1 MNGSGVAG
9 FFLKHLS
16 SLSEEKIVQS
26 IPRGQKV
33 LFLLAELEKT
43 ELAYIAFTLLS
54 KVHLCIAVGKSYKL
68 PSASQASV
76 RKSFH
81 QMRNSASVKTLL
93 TDLIHQNNCPSR
105 TFNCT
110 YAHTYMYIPAHAHTH
125 IEIYV
130 YRREMS

>member
-1 MNGSGVAG
+1 MNRSGVAG
-9 FFLKHLS
+9 FFLKRLS

-33 LFLLAELEKT
+33 LFLSAELEKT

-54 KVHLCIAVGKSYKL
+54 KALCIAVGKSYKL

-76 RKSFH
+76 WKSFH

-93 TDLIHQNNCPSR
+93 TDFIHQNNCPSR
-105 TFNCT
+105 TFKCT

-130 YRREMS
+130 YQREMS